1 MSLAR
6 AAADKGAGVII
17 VVHDLSLAASF
28 ADKLYV
34 LKNGKLVISGKAN
47 EVLTSDILREVYN
60 VDASLTLASGQ
71 LPHLVISQQN
81 ECIGQRT

>member
-1 MSLAR
+1 LAR

-34 LKNGKLVISGKAN
+34 LKNGKLVTSGKAKDI
-47 EVLTSDILREVYN
+47 LTSDVLREVYN
-60 VDASLTLASGQ
+60 VDASLTLASGK
-71 LPHLVISQQN
+71 LPHLVISQLN
-81 ECIGQRT
+81 DCISQRT

>member
-60 VDASLTLASGQ
+60 VDASLTLVSGQ

-81 ECIGQRT
+81 QCIAPRA